1 MLKFSY
7 VILHYKNIKDT
18 LECMQSIRQKF
29 SSPIIV
35 VDNYTLSKEEED
47 AIRQYTDDILLL
59 DDNYGFAKANNQ
71 GISYAVSK
79 YRSDFVVVINNDIVI
94 TQENFESQIQKVF
107 QETNFDLLGPKII
120 TKEGDSVNPFP
131 VYKNL
136 EEVSKAIQKTKR
148 NIKIFQSDFLS
159 LLFQIYHKLKY
170 RGKKVK
176 HLENG
181 MQRVIP
187 AALHGCAIIFSK
199 KYLQRYQDA
208 FYSGTF
214 LYHEEEFLY
223 YRVCKD
229 QLISCY
235 DPSVF
240 CFHKEGSSL
249 KQQFEKQ
256 NRKRE
261 LFRNQEILKS
271 LEQLRVIM
279 EEKKEI

>member
-271 LEQLRVIM
+271 LEQLRIIM

>member
-7 VILHYKNIKDT
+7 VILHYKNIEDT

-35 VDNYTLSKEEED
+35 VDNHTLSKEEEEKV
-47 AIRQYTDDILLL
+47 RQYTDDILLL

-71 GISYAVSK
+71 GISYATSK
-79 YRSDFVVVINNDIVI
+79 YHSDFVVVINNDIVI

-107 QETNFDLLGPKII
+107 KETNFDLLGPKII
-120 TKEGDSVNPFP
+120 TQEGDSVNPFP

-136 EEVSKAIQKTKR
+136 EEVLKAIQNVKR
-148 NIKIFQSDFLS
+148 NIKIFQSAFFS
-159 LLFQIYHKLKY
+159 LLFQIYHRLKY
-170 RGKKVK
+170 RRKKIK

-181 MQRVIP
+181 VQRVIP
-187 AALHGCAIIFSK
+187 APLHGCAIVFSK

-271 LEQLRVIM
+271 LEQLKVIM
-279 EEKKEI
+279 EEKKDI